1 MGVEHRSTMK
11 ILLLLISGIASQVLS
26 QGPSTNGALSVV
38 VSPSQLFELYI
49 NGTGLDK
56 ALVDADM
63 MCSGNGLRKRKKKS
77 KKTTKKKKVSKP
89 KKNKKIK
96 KPTPKKKKKKTPP
109 KKKKKKKK
117 KKK

>member
-1 MGVEHRSTMK
+1 MGLEHRSTMG
-11 ILLLLISGIASQVLS
+11 ILLLLISGIASQVLA
-26 QGPSTNGALSVV
+26 QGPSTNGALSVE

-56 ALVDADM
+56 ALVDAEM

-77 KKTTKKKKVSKP
+77 KKA
-89 KKNKKIK
+89 N
-96 KPTPKKKKKKTPP
+96 KKKKKKNPP

-117 KKK
+117 KKS